1 MASPGGTAHGRVG
14 RVRWRRFAITLI
26 PAFALAVLLM
36 LLSTEAVLAVS
47 FSISGEPFT
56 VTASLLKG
64 YGFEQFPVVDHSV
77 VNDLPGNSN
86 QVSLEATAIRSA
98 KITNLCQSVRIG
110 PLSMV
115 IKAGNG
121 GTPVSATDL
130 VVDADRFSG
139 KKAKFTHLSQGEDAS
154 ELDQVPGVRGP
165 AGAFALQAATVTIT
179 GLRQHAYATT
189 AGTFTLPG
197 FSLELGGSC

>member
-1 MASPGGTAHGRVG
+1 MAFLGGTAPGMIG

-26 PAFALAVLLM
+26 PAIALAVLLM
-36 LLSTEAVLAVS
+36 LLSTQAVLAVS
-47 FSISGEPFT
+47 ISISGQPFT
-56 VTASLLKG
+56 VTAGLLKG

-86 QVSLEATAIRSA
+86 QVTLESTAIRSA
-98 KITNLCQSVRIG
+98 RISNLCQSVRIG
-110 PLSMV
+110 PISMV
-115 IKAGNG
+115 IRAGGG
-121 GTPVSATDL
+121 GTPVTATDL

-139 KKAKFTHLSQGEDAS
+139 KVAKFTHLSQGEDAS
-154 ELDQVPGVRGP
+154 TLNRVPGVRGP

-179 GLRQHAYATT
+179 DLRQHAYATT

-197 FSLELGGSC
+197 FSLRLGGSC

>member
-1 MASPGGTAHGRVG
+1 MASVRGTAPARLG

-26 PAFALAVLLM
+26 PAFALAAM
-36 LLSTEAVLAVS
+36 LVVLSTQAVLAVS
-47 FSISGEPFT
+47 ISISGEPFT

-77 VNDLPGNSN
+77 VNDLPGKSN
-86 QVSLEATAIRSA
+86 QISLEATAIRSA

-110 PLSMV
+110 PISMV
-115 IKAGNG
+115 ITAGGG

-139 KKAKFTHLSQGEDAS
+139 KTAKFTHLSQGEDAS
-154 ELDQVPGVRGP
+154 ALDQVPGVRGP

-179 GLRQHAYATT
+179 NLKQHAYATT
-189 AGTFTLPG
+189 AGTFTLPD
-197 FSLELGGSC
+197 FSLRLGGGC

>member
-1 MASPGGTAHGRVG
+1 MASLGGTAHGRVG

-47 FSISGEPFT
+47 FSISGEPFI

-77 VNDLPGNSN
+77 VNDLPGHSN
-86 QVSLEATAIRSA
+86 QVSLEATAIREA
-98 KITNLCQSVRIG
+98 RITNLCQSVRIG
-110 PLSMV
+110 PISMV
-115 IKAGNG
+115 IKAGGG

-139 KKAKFTHLSQGEDAS
+139 RKAKFTHLSQGEDAS

-179 GLRQHAYATT
+179 DLRQHAYATT

-197 FSLELGGSC
+197 FSLQLGGSC

>member
-1 MASPGGTAHGRVG
+1 MASLGGTAHGALG

-26 PAFALAVLLM
+26 PAMALAVLLM
-36 LLSTEAVLAVS
+36 LLSTQAVLAVS
-47 FSISGEPFT
+47 ISISGEPFT

-77 VNDLPGNSN
+77 INDLPGRSN
-86 QVSLEATAIRSA
+86 QVQLESTAIRSA

-115 IKAGNG
+115 IRAGGG
-121 GTPVSATDL
+121 GTPVTATDL
-130 VVDADRFSG
+130 VVDADRISG
-139 KKAKFTHLSQGEDAS
+139 NKAKFTHLSQGADAS
-154 ELDQVPGVRGP
+154 TLNQVPGVRGP
-165 AGAFALQAATVTIT
+165 PGAFALQAATVTIT

-197 FSLELGGSC
+197 FSLRLGGSC

>member
-1 MASPGGTAHGRVG
+1 
-14 RVRWRRFAITLI
+14 VRWRRFAITLI

-36 LLSTEAVLAVS
+36 MLSTEAVLAVS

-64 YGFEQFPVVDHSV
+64 YGFEQFPVLDHSV
-77 VNDLPGNSN
+77 VNDLPGKSN
-86 QVSLEATAIRSA
+86 QVALEATAIRSA
-98 KITNLCQSVRIG
+98 KISNLCQSVHIG

-115 IKAGNG
+115 IRAGGG

-154 ELDQVPGVRGP
+154 QLNQVPGVRGP

-179 GLRQHAYATT
+179 DLRQHAYATT

-197 FSLELGGSC
+197 FSLSLGGSC

>member
-1 MASPGGTAHGRVG
+1 MASLGGTAHGRVG

-36 LLSTEAVLAVS
+36 LLSTQAVLAVS

-77 VNDLPGNSN
+77 INDLPGKSS
-86 QVSLEATAIRSA
+86 QVSLEATAIRYA
-98 KITNLCQSVRIG
+98 KISNLCQSVRIG
-110 PLSMV
+110 PISMV
-115 IKAGNG
+115 IRAGGG

-139 KKAKFTHLSQGEDAS
+139 RKAKFTHLSQGEDAS
-154 ELDQVPGVRGP
+154 ELNQVPGVRGP

-197 FSLELGGSC
+197 FSLQLGGSC